1 MKNCKILLMA
11 VALMAAMAMA
21 ACGSDDD
28 AETMPQ
34 GGTVI
39 DQTKLLGG
47 WREVERR
54 QVNADG
60 SLQDPF
66 DWTDL
71 DGAEPEACEIRADKI
86 YYFLSNY
93 MDIDGY
99 VTYNYTYDKDT
110 QCINIYEGSKI
121 QVLEVTDNSLK
132 VVKPDWNNNNYQII
146 YKRMT
151 DDSLK
156 SYWEFYSVN
165 LDEWEEE

>member
-1 MKNCKILLMA
+1 MKKSKILLMA
-11 VALMAAMAMA
+11 VALIATMVMV
-21 ACGSDDD
+21 ACGSDND

-47 WREVERR
+47 WYEVERR

-66 DWTDL
+66 DWTEMI
-71 DGAEPEACEIRADKI
+71 GGEPEACEIRPDKI

-99 VTYNYTYDKDT
+99 VSYNYTYDKDT
-110 QCINIYEGSKI
+110 QCININKGAKI
-121 QVLEVTDNSLK
+121 QVLEVTDNHLK
-132 VVKPDWNNNNYQII
+132 IVKPDWNNNNYQII

-151 DDSLK
+151 DDTLK
-156 SYWEFYSVN
+156 SYWEDHSVDLN
-165 LDEWEEE
+165 E